1 MLSVGISMC
10 QPHTT
15 DLFHSSVSQPQTYSY
30 KHNTHMHINTI
41 MQLQPTEGQNF
52 PFSDSML
59 NFFYSY
65 IPIPSVFISAVEA
78 GGD

>member
-1 MLSVGISMC
+1 
-10 QPHTT
+10 
-15 DLFHSSVSQPQTYSY
+15 
-30 KHNTHMHINTI
+30 MHINTI